1 MLKKKT
7 SNITENNEKKSKAFW
22 TLVNHT
28 VQIIGVFFL
37 LFIIGHVRYT
47 TNRTSTGSTVIWRY
61 LILSLNFHMKK
72 KHGGML
78 SDAGQTRLASA
89 TANGIYIDK
98 FNTCSRR
105 VNGRD

>member
-1 MLKKKT
+1 MLKKT
-7 SNITENNEKKSKAFW
+7 NNITKNNEKKSKAFW
-22 TLVNHT
+22 PLENHT

-37 LFIIGHVRYT
+37 LFIRACKIYNEQSRYRV
-47 TNRTSTGSTVIWRY
+47 NGNMAIFNFVIK
-61 LILSLNFHMKK
+61 FHMKK

-78 SDAGQTRLASA
+78 SDAGQTRLAFA